1 VYDAAVGPLRQR
13 LVGAAAVVAI
23 VAAITGPAAT
33 ARGDERPA
41 TGHLVL
47 AGLAMA
53 PPVYALGVTLHEG
66 SHALAAV
73 ALGIEVTSIRLYP
86 GIHPR
91 NGHFYFGWVDVR
103 GMDTRGERIVFLA
116 APKLTDL
123 VLLGGYAALVLTDTL
138 PASRYGQLA
147 LATTATGLWIDFSR
161 DIVAWWPHNA
171 TVRVYHQ
178 LGARSELGKLPFRL
192 LHAGLSALASIA
204 IVKGYQGVFADG
216 DAGDAETTLAVPVWS
231 AAF

>member
-1 VYDAAVGPLRQR
+1 VYDAAVAALPTHH
-13 LVGAAAVVAI
+13 LVGAAVL
-23 VAAITGPAAT
+23 AT
-33 ARGDERPA
+33 ALAQAAPARAERPD

-66 SHALAAV
+66 SHALAAL
-73 ALGIEVTSIRLYP
+73 ALGLEVTSIRLYP
-86 GIHPR
+86 GVHPR

-103 GMDTRGERIVFLA
+103 GMSTRAERIVFLA

-138 PASRYGQLA
+138 PTSRYGQLA
-147 LATTATGLWIDFSR
+147 LTTTATGLWIDFSR
-161 DIVAWWPHNA
+161 DIVAWWPHND
-171 TVRVYHQ
+171 TVRVYGQ

-192 LHAGLSALASIA
+192 LHAGLAALASVA
-204 IVKGYQGVFADG
+204 IVKGYQGVFADDEG
-216 DAGDAETTLAVPVWS
+216 DDGGAEPATLSVPLWS
-231 AAF
+231 SAF

>member
-1 VYDAAVGPLRQR
+1 VYDGAVAPPSAHR
-13 LVGAAAVVAI
+13 LVGVLLIAAALAT
-23 VAAITGPAAT
+23 AAP
-33 ARGDERPA
+33 ARGDDRPA

-86 GIHPR
+86 GFHPR

-103 GMDTRGERIVFLA
+103 GMDTRAERIVFLA
-116 APKLTDL
+116 APKLADAL
-123 VLLGGYAALVLTDTL
+123 LLGGYAALVLTDTL

-147 LATTATGLWIDFSR
+147 LAATATGLWIDFSR
-161 DIVAWWPHNA
+161 DLVAWWPHND

-178 LGARSELGKLPFRL
+178 LGARSELARLPFRL
-192 LHAGLSALASIA
+192 LHAGLAALASVA
-204 IVKGYQGVFADG
+204 VVKGYQGVFAD
-216 DAGDAETTLAVPVWS
+216 DDPEPATVALPLWS
-231 AAF
+231 TAF